1 VLYKYV
7 GIGLLAL
14 FAIIAIPVTTNAE
27 TDDPR
32 MYGMTTLAL
41 KDSTG
46 NVLFETILHN
56 EVLDRGTRYMFDRTF
71 FQASPLNT
79 GFELVNA
86 ICVTNAPNFAVVE
99 GHSPSQFNSP
109 DTLEGSRCITGFDF
123 TITSNSADSGTKT
136 FTTATHI
143 DAGST
148 ITGIGLCHV
157 PTSGSPTIAFDCTA
171 GGNSVM
177 FAEIDITDT
186 IVNTNNDLE
195 VRYVLNL
202 D

>member
-1 VLYKYV
+1 MLYKYV

-56 EVLDRGTRYMFDRTF
+56 EVLDSGTRYMLDKMF

-79 GFELVNA
+79 SNRLVNA

-99 GHSPSQFNSP
+99 GHSPSNFNSP
-109 DTLEGSRCITGFDF
+109 DTLTKSRCIANFDY
-123 TITSNSADSGTKT
+123 TITSNSADSLTQT

-143 DAGST
+143 DAGSV
-148 ITGIGLCHV
+148 ITGIGVCQV
-157 PTSGSPTIAFDCTA
+157 PFNVSPNTAFDCTT